1 MIQTFTHDDIIRY
14 VYEETTADE
23 NQQIEEALVEDPDL
37 LMFYLDIADLKEGL
51 DKVQLQPSERT
62 VERILAFSSNFSVNQ
77 SRSISV

>member
-37 LMFYLDIADLKEGL
+37 LMFYLDIADIKEGL
-51 DKVQLQPSERT
+51 NKVQLQPSGRT

>member
-14 VYEETTADE
+14 VYEETTDDE
-23 NQQIEEALVEDPDL
+23 NRQIEDALVEDPDL
-37 LMFYLDIADLKEGL
+37 LMFYLDLADLKEGL